1 MVFITQSLTGT
12 FRMAS
17 ATVQESEH
25 PMPNRYVTLA
35 RDTTSTNEGSYL
47 GRILCPNCMCAHS
60 IAAEGGCSTEVCDDC
75 GSPSE
80 SE

>member
-1 MVFITQSLTGT
+1 MVFDPLSFTG
-12 FRMAS
+12 AS
-17 ATVQESEH
+17 RLSSRATRYKEH

-35 RDTTSTNEGSYL
+35 TDSNAAHDNHPF
-47 GRILCPNCMCAHS
+47 GRILCPHCMCANT
-60 IAAEGGCSTEVCDDC
+60 IEAEGGCSTEACDDC